1 MGTLLLLC
9 LHVIGVLVLVAALV
23 RMGIAGVGLLVVL
36 VVAVA
41 NEAVVKLCGGPDLKD
56 NLSVQYVE
64 C

>member
-41 NEAVVKLCGGPDLKD
+41 NKAVVKLGGGPDLKE
-56 NLSVQYVE
+56 NLSIQYVE